1 MTPEEKIRELGIQI
15 PRAPVPLG
23 SYIPSLRTG
32 NLIFLSGILP
42 LKDGKLYKSG
52 KVGENLSLAE
62 AQECAKIAVINAL
75 SALKTQTGTLDRIH
89 RCVKVTGYI
98 ASAKNFFEQPQVMN
112 AASDLL
118 YSIFGESGRHVR
130 SAIGASVLPLNAPI
144 EIEFIFEVSD

>member
-1 MTPEEKIRELGIQI
+1 MTPEEKIRELGIELMQS
-15 PRAPVPLG
+15 PSPLG
-23 SYIPSLRTG
+23 SYLPSLRTG

-75 SALKTQTGTLDRIH
+75 SVLKTQIGNLDRVR
-89 RCVKVTGYI
+89 RCVKVTGYV
-98 ASAKNFFEQPQVMN
+98 ASAMNFFEQPHVMN

>member
-1 MTPEEKIRELGIQI
+1 MTPEEKIIELGIELPQ
-15 PRAPVPLG
+15 APSPLG

-32 NLIFLSGILP
+32 TLIFLSGILP
-42 LKDGKLYKSG
+42 LKDGNLFKSG
-52 KVGENLSLAE
+52 KVGEDVTISE

-75 SALKTQTGTLDRIH
+75 SALRTQIGTLDKVQ
-89 RCVKVTGYI
+89 RCVQVTGYV
-98 ASAKNFFEQPQVMN
+98 ASAKNFFEQPRVMN

-130 SAIGASVLPLNAPI
+130 SAVGASVLPLNAPI

>member
-1 MTPEEKIRELGIQI
+1 MTPEEKIRKLGIEI

-32 NLIFLSGILP
+32 NLIFLSGVLP

-62 AQECAKIAVINAL
+62 AQECAKIVVINAL
-75 SALKTQTGTLDRIH
+75 SALKTQTGTLDRVH

>member
-75 SALKTQTGTLDRIH
+75 SALKTQTGTLDRVH